1 MKQYHDVVRNICV
14 NGQKKSNRTGI
25 DTLCLPFQTIRHNM
39 RDGFPLLTTKEMAH
53 KSIRV
58 ELEGFIKGITS
69 KKWYQDR
76 GCHIWDDW
84 ANGLSVAHYI
94 KTRVDNEELPI
105 TNLQET
111 QKQMDDVGPIYGY
124 QWRHFGLCYDADDG
138 GPIDDCCDQ
147 LKRIVRLLKNDPN
160 NRTMVCS
167 AWNPNQINR
176 MALPPCHYAWN
187 LVHIDGVLHLGWS
200 QRSCDFGLG
209 VPFNIASYALLLL
222 LLCKESGLIPGSIHG
237 TFADAHVY
245 VNHLD
250 QLKVQLKRQP
260 KPLPHVYIPNDD
272 WTNILE
278 WNHKNFIILDYNPY
292 PKINMPIAV

>member
-1 MKQYHDVVRNICV
+1 MKQYLEVVQNILEY
-14 NGQKKSNRTGI
+14 GQMKSNRTGV

-39 RDGFPLLTTKEMAH
+39 SDGFPLLTTRKMAH

-76 GCHIWDDW
+76 GCHIWDQW
-84 ANGLSVAHYI
+84 CNPKATQGYI
-94 KTRVDNEELPI
+94 DYCTETDRFPLPDKATI
-105 TNLQET
+105 Q
-111 QKQMDDVGPIYGY
+111 QKQDDLGPIYGY
-124 QWRHFGLCYDADDG
+124 QWRHFGAGYDEDDDAPVDG
-138 GPIDDCCDQ
+138 CDQ
-147 LKRIVRLLKNDPN
+147 LKRIIRLLKTNPND
-160 NRTMVCS
+160 RTMVCS
-167 AWNPNQINR
+167 VWNPNQIKY

-187 LVHIDGVLHLGWS
+187 LVHINGVLHLGWS

-209 VPFNIASYALLLL
+209 VPFNIASYALLLI
-222 LLCKESGLIPGSIHG
+222 LLCKETGLIPGSIHG

-250 QLKVQLKRQP
+250 QLKEQLKRAP
-260 KPLPHVYIPNDD
+260 RILPHVYIPNDN
-272 WTNILE
+272 WTNIVD
-278 WNHKNFIILDYNPY
+278 WDHKNFEILDYHPH